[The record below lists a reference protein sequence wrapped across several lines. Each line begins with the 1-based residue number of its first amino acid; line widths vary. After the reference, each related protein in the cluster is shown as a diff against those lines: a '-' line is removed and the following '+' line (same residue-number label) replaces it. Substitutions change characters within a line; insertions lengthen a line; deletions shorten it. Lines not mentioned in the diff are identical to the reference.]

1 MVDPYHQHRLQ
12 GEARLLR
19 HLLEIRFG
27 TLPPWAEQQVANAP
41 ERQLTAWAYKLL
53 DEKQSLQELLRT

>member
-12 GEARLLR
+12 GAARLLR

-27 TLPPWAEQQVANAP
+27 ALPPWAERQVANAP
-41 ERQLTAWAYKLL
+41 EQQLSAWGERLL
-53 DEKQSLQELLRT
+53 DEKQSLQDLLRT

>member
-1 MVDPYHQHRLQ
+1 MRDPYHQHRLQ

-27 TLPPWAEQQVANAP
+27 TLPSWAEQQIANAP
-41 ERQLTAWAYKLL
+41 EEQLFAWDERLL
-53 DEKQSLQELLRT
+53 DEKQSLQDVLRT